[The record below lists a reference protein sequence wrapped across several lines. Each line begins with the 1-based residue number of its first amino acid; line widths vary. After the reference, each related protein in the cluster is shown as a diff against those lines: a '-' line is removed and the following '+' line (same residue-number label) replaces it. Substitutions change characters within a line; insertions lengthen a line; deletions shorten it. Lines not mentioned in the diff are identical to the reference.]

1 MTRPALLAAAC
12 VLAAAAPA
20 FAQKEFGFDNTKPS
34 GQPYLAPEESVK
46 RMKVAPEF
54 EVKLF
59 AAEPLVVNPIA
70 FTIDEKGRVWVVE
83 CFEYPSRTPKGK
95 APRDR
100 IVILEDTD
108 GDGVC
113 DKRTVFA
120 EGKDFPVLEERRKQ
134 GLGAFDLASGIEVGH
149 GGVYVGAPPYLWFIE
164 NKDDKPGKFEV
175 LLSGFGSQDT
185 HETLNTFQWGPDG
198 WLYGMQGVFTQSN
211 VTSPGTAAPG
221 LAPVKMT
228 AAVWRYHPKQKKFEI
243 FAEGTSNPWGLDWRN
258 TDGQFILACCVIPHL
273 FHVVPGGIYKRQAG
287 ASLNPYAYGYID
299 EICDHTF
306 HRESGWAHAGLISLD
321 APHIPE
327 KYRDSVIFG
336 SIHGCSVKRNTL
348 KPNGSTYRAS
358 KAEDFLVSG
367 DKNFRPINMRWGPLG
382 DIYLIDWH
390 DQNPCHQAKPDSW
403 DYEHGRVFRIQLK
416 GTQSKKA
423 EDLGRRSLDQ
433 LCQLIGD
440 ANPYLA
446 RTAARLLSEREQSL
460 AGHQLDDL
468 STVMAHAVG
477 EGRITSL
484 ASMWPAFMRDR
495 GRGAS
500 DFAELAGELRRVQQ
514 TPPVQEG
521 LKFLMYL
528 KESSARTWVVRH
540 MAQQGLTEKA
550 ITNLAELGK
559 VEASAGVRREL
570 ASAAIRLGDK
580 RDVAPLLHALMARK
594 EDAKDPVIPHLVW
607 YAYEK
612 VLAKNQGAS
621 NPPEKELAWL
631 MENAAGNPLVTDHIV
646 PRAMRRLVATG
657 RPEDLALCVK
667 FAAGLTD
674 AAARKA
680 ALDGLTVALK
690 DQVVDAPAGWSEAQN
705 ALLATNDQAVVEL
718 VNKLAVSFRD
728 PAALQ
733 RAFDTF
739 RDKAAP
745 PDKRAEAL
753 RQLVQLR
760 HKDAGRLVQV
770 AVRQDEAPRVRAEAA
785 RQLAAFDDVRIAE
798 AVVADWKHFP
808 REVRSELVNSLA
820 SRKEWARVLLRA
832 LGDRKIDRAEVTD
845 NVITRIQA
853 FNDKGLAALIEKHWG
868 RTRPT
873 PKELDALIDKMRTE
887 LAGGPASFAR
897 GKLVFENQCAKC
909 HRFEG
914 KGADVGPALDGAAR
928 DIEYILANVIDP
940 NRVIGAPYFQRIVKT
955 LDGRVEQGL
964 LAEEDDKSI
973 TLKVEKGELRR
984 FARAD
989 LDGPVQVL
997 EKSMMPEG
1005 LTAGMS
1011 AQDFRD
1017 LERYLMANPFL
1028 TDVTMDGKSVSAPPT
1043 GRVPLPDGKTE
1054 AVVEAEVTAA
1064 DDVTTQLLVGG
1075 VDEFEVKLD
1084 GKVVGKGA
1092 GKRGGPDQAAV
1103 DVALPK
1109 GSHKLT
1115 LSVKYKGAGPGLY
1128 ARLLDPERKLSYPD
1142 SGAKK

>member
-1 MTRPALLAAAC
+1 MRRLLSALTPLLFASP
-12 VLAAAAPA
+12 VL
-20 FAQKEFGFDNTKPS
+20 AQKEFGFDNTKPS
-34 GQPYLAPEESVK
+34 GQPYLAPEESVR

-83 CFEYPSRTPKGK
+83 CFEYPNRTPKGK

-120 EGKDFPVLEERRKQ
+120 EGKDFPVPEERKKQ

-149 GGVYVGAPPYLWFIE
+149 GGVFVGAPPYLWFIE

-198 WLYGMQGVFTQSN
+198 WLYGMQGVFTSSE
-211 VTSPGTAAPG
+211 VKTAGAEA
-221 LAPVKMT
+221 APVKMS
-228 AAVWRYHPKQKKFEI
+228 AAVWRYHPTRKKFEI

-336 SIHGCSVKRNTL
+336 SIHGCSIKRNVL

-367 DKNFRPINMRWGPLG
+367 DKNFRPINMKWGPLG

-416 GTQSKKA
+416 GTKPKKA
-423 EDLGRRSLDQ
+423 EDLGKKS
-433 LCQLIGD
+433 
-440 ANPYLA
+440 
-446 RTAARLLSEREQSL
+446 
-460 AGHQLDDL
+460 
-468 STVMAHAVG
+468 V
-477 EGRITSL
+477 EG
-484 ASMWPAFMRDR
+484 
-495 GRGAS
+495 
-500 DFAELAGELRRVQQ
+500 
-514 TPPVQEG
+514 
-521 LKFLMYL
+521 
-528 KESSARTWVVRH
+528 
-540 MAQQGLTEKA
+540 
-550 ITNLAELGK
+550 LAELVKDDNPYRYRTALRLLGEHRSKGDGK
-559 VEASAGVRREL
+559 IPESVSIALERLIRVPMFLCWVTDPTSPSYSEAFRQLLPVTLIESRARAFTYRALGEAQHDIPAVLTALETAAGAERNPIHRREL
-570 ASAAIRLGDK
+570 ASAALRFADK
-580 RDVAPLLHALMARK
+580 HDVAPLLHALMAHK

-612 VLAKNQGAS
+612 VLANKAS
-621 NPPEKELAWL
+621 GGRQAPEGEHTRGPDGPRSLGSELTWL
-631 MENAAGNPLVTDHIV
+631 QEHAAGNPLVTDHIV

-680 ALDGLTVALK
+680 ALDGLAVALK
-690 DQVVDAPAGWSEAQN
+690 DQVVDAPAGWPEAQK
-705 ALLATNDQAVVEL
+705 ALLAANDPAVAEL
-718 VNKLAVSFRD
+718 VDKLAVSFRD
-728 PAALQ
+728 PAALR

-745 PDKRAEAL
+745 ADKRAEAL
-753 RQLVQLR
+753 RQLVRLR
-760 HKDAGRLVQV
+760 HQDAARLVQV
-770 AVRQDEAPRVRAEAA
+770 AIRQDESPRVRAEAA
-785 RQLAAFDDVRIAE
+785 RQLAAFADVRIAE

-808 REVRSELVNSLA
+808 KELRPELVNSLA

-832 LGDRKIDRAEVTD
+832 LADGKIGRAEVSD
-845 NVITRIQA
+845 NAITRIQA
-853 FNDKGLAALIEKHWG
+853 FNDKGLAALIEKSWG

-873 PKELDALIDKMRTE
+873 PKELDALIDKMRGE
-887 LAGGPASFAR
+887 LAAGPASFAR

-909 HRFEG
+909 HKFEG

-973 TLKVEKGELRR
+973 TLKVEKGELKR
-984 FARAD
+984 FAKAD
-989 LDGPVQVL
+989 LDGPVRVL

-1011 AQDFRD
+1011 SQDFRD
-1017 LERYLMANPFL
+1017 LVRYVMANPFL
-1028 TDVTMDGKSVSAPPT
+1028 TDVTVDGKPVSAPPT
-1043 GRVPLPDGKTE
+1043 GRIPLPGDKTE
-1054 AVVEAEVTAA
+1054 AVVEAEVTAT

-1075 VDEFEVKLD
+1075 VDGFEIKLD
-1084 GKVVGKGA
+1084 GQVVGKGT

-1103 DVALPK
+1103 AVTLPK
-1109 GSHKLT
+1109 GAHKLT
-1115 LSVKYKGAGPGLY
+1115 LTVKYERAVAGLY

-1142 SGAKK
+1142 GGAKK